1 MPAPK
6 IGHPLSR
13 ADEAY
18 AAPEKWA
25 EWLLADRG
33 HGREWARVFL
43 VRTSDSE
50 RIWQATANAVL
61 DAPVSAV
68 RKVAVG
74 VTCEVR
80 VELTIEERT
89 AAVLSAWHYVDIED
103 APRLVTA
110 FPTP

>member
-1 MPAPK
+1 MPAPTV
-6 IGHPLSR
+6 GHPLPR

-18 AAPEKWA
+18 AASEKWA
-25 EWLLADRG
+25 EWILADRS
-33 HGREWARVFL
+33 HGREWARLFL
-43 VRTSDSE
+43 VHPSDSE
-50 RIWQATANAVL
+50 QIWQAIANAVL

-68 RKVAVG
+68 RKVTVG

-89 AAVLSAWHYVDIED
+89 ATVLSAWHYADIED